1 MGLAGS
7 EYGLFL
13 KQLSAGHLGLA
24 LTYAA
29 GIKIDLADA
38 LRLCQLMA
46 REGDERFPRAASRW
60 LERLSAEGGYGL
72 PEVQLGAAA
81 LRKLWK
87 APDDTPDTCSM
98 RRLAACDGRRRG
110 RFGVR
115 SRS

>member
-1 MGLAGS
+1 MRSMGLAGS

-46 REGDERFPRAASRW
+46 ERETSGSP
-60 LERLSAEGGYGL
+60 
-72 PEVQLGAAA
+72 V
-81 LRKLWK
+81 LRV
-87 APDDTPDTCSM
+87 
-98 RRLAACDGRRRG
+98 DGSSG
-110 RFGVR
+110 
-115 SRS
+115 